1 MKFLTPRANKRMADL
16 ASSPY
21 RPPQILKLKEEIE
34 FKTRALELKSSVS
47 GKVSQEEIND
57 IVRMKLELDR
67 LYARW
72 VEGEI
77 E

>member
-1 MKFLTPRANKRMADL
+1 MIFLTPEAVSRALELIKG
-16 ASSPY
+16 SY
-21 RPPQILKLKEEIE
+21 RPPQIVTLKNEIE
-34 FKTRALELKSSVS
+34 VKTKALELKLSVS
-47 GKVSQEEIND
+47 GQIDQEEID
-57 IVRMKLELDR
+57 EIVRMKLELDR